1 MNIRNLKTLDEQIK
15 MKNNNLNDRMNENER
30 LMNREILEK
39 AYE

>member
-15 MKNNNLNDRMNENER
+15 MKNNNLNDGMNENER